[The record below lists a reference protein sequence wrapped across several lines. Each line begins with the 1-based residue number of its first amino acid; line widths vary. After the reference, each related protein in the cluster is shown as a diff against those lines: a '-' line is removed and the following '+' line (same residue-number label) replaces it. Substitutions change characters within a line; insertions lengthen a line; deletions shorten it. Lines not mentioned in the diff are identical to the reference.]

1 MKGTGPAFV
10 DGESSSTGRA
20 ISFKLLNSREKTCSG
35 LFRREPETS
44 LRRTKKVRASKECT
58 DMNPNPIQDLA
69 ERLSQVL
76 PPGLASARD
85 ELRDNFRAVL
95 QAQLADL
102 DLVSREQF
110 EVQKELL
117 LRLRSRLSELEGR
130 VKELEQQPPG

>member
-1 MKGTGPAFV
+1 
-10 DGESSSTGRA
+10 
-20 ISFKLLNSREKTCSG
+20 
-35 LFRREPETS
+35 
-44 LRRTKKVRASKECT
+44 
-58 DMNPNPIQDLA
+58 MNVNPIQDIA

-76 PPGLASARD
+76 PPGLASVRD

-117 LRLRSRLSELEGR
+117 QRLRKR
-130 VKELEQQPPG
+130 VQELEQRVETLENAP